1 MHIKEAL
8 QNMIDKKL
16 DLMRENIESA
26 LTEKAVEMLE
36 ERKIEIASKYFG
48 QLSEE
53 NTEE

>member
-1 MHIKEAL
+1 MYIKEAL
-8 QNMIDKKL
+8 QNIIDKKL
-16 DLMRENIESA
+16 DVMKENIEA
-26 LTEKAVEMLE
+26 TLTEKAIEMLE